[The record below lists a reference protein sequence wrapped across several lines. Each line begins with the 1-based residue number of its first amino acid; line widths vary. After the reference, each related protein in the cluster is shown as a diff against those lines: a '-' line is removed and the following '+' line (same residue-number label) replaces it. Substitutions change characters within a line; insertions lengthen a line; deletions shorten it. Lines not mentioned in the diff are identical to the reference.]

1 VQYLSQGAQQS
12 TRIIKKREVGMLSTG
27 WSYFQQLTKPSGNH
41 GHGELGHRRNIP
53 KVNESLQLAKILTN
67 WLVVWNIFYF
77 SI

>member
-1 VQYLSQGAQQS
+1 
-12 TRIIKKREVGMLSTG
+12 MLSTG
-27 WSYFQQLTKPSGNH
+27 WSYFQQMTKPSGNH